1 MLKTN
6 AMKLLKEDS
15 WNQGHRLFFEEKC
28 TKKCKYFEKTDNVS
42 LLGFKSMLYLNLTQN

>member
-28 TKKCKYFEKTDNVS
+28 TKSVNILKKCTMS
-42 LLGFKSMLYLNLTQN
+42 LS